1 MDDVD
6 LTAVCEDSPN
16 RTMTNA
22 MTEPA
27 TVVEMPRPAADAPP
41 PQHRWVFHYAVDGD
55 LRFISHHDTLRL
67 FARALARAALP
78 VRFSA
83 GFNPHPRVTIPLP
96 RPVGIAS
103 SAEAVVVEFEKA
115 IDAED
120 AVTRLNATMPAGL
133 RILHARRLSAGERLQ
148 PALVRY
154 CLSPCVELA
163 ANLPSRIRSLL
174 ESDVVQTQRSSPKKA
189 KPVSVN
195 IRPYVAELHTD
206 GHVVE
211 FSLHVTAAGAAKPSE
226 IAGLLGFDAASIN
239 HRIRRL
245 EIQWR

>member
-1 MDDVD
+1 
-6 LTAVCEDSPN
+6 
-16 RTMTNA
+16 

-27 TVVEMPRPAADAPP
+27 TAVGTPRPADNAAP

-67 FARALARAALP
+67 FARALARASLP

-83 GFNPHPRVTIPLP
+83 GFNPHPRITIPLP

-103 SAEAVVVEFEKA
+103 SAEAVIVEFEKP

-120 AVTRLNATMPAGL
+120 AVARLNGTLPSGL
-133 RILHARRLSAGERLQ
+133 RIQHARRLSAGERLQ

-154 CLSPCVELA
+154 RLAPCVDLA
-163 ANLPSRIRSLL
+163 PILPSRIRSLL

-189 KPVSVN
+189 SPVCVN
-195 IRPYVAELHTD
+195 IRPFVAELHTD

-239 HRIRRL
+239 HRIRRM
-245 EIQWR
+245 EVQWR